1 MASIIAESLIP
12 IGNDVMAFG
21 YYTMATQIVYYYDY
35 FLTLP
40 DEIKYAWPGRKTWSE
55 SVRRLALSVLT
66 RPVFLVFIL
75 IYSGSLSDLAVL
87 QFASSLFLVT
97 RHSSFNILQ
106 PGSCRNTRIECN
118 KTAFLEILS
127 FFLCT
132 LFAQVS
138 LITRLYAVTLKKK
151 RIAVFFSAITIAQSI
166 VGMYTIVIT
175 ARKQSQEI
183 PGIPLQAYDPCVFT
197 RSPHLELAYMSLS
210 LFFDAMV
217 FSVIVYVSLRTG
229 LSLPGGQPSILRT
242 IFEDSTVYFLVI
254 FSSHLL
260 SLIVLLATRPS
271 LQLLPSLGNN
281 VYGRTFILRLS
292 PVLTMSASRGE
303 KSGWTSDALSRTH
316 ARTVPQIEFGHPS
329 DGPEDGVGTTFDE
342 MALSDLS
349 GGQVRE
355 DNDED
360 AV

>member
-12 IGNDVMAFG
+12 IGNDVMAIR
-21 YYTMATQIVYYYDY
+21 YYTMAMQMVYYYDY

-40 DEIKYAWPGRKTWSE
+40 DE
-55 SVRRLALSVLT
+55 V
-66 RPVFLVFIL
+66 
-75 IYSGSLSDLAVL
+75 
-87 QFASSLFLVT
+87 
-97 RHSSFNILQ
+97 
-106 PGSCRNTRIECN
+106 
-118 KTAFLEILS
+118 
-127 FFLCT
+127 
-132 LFAQVS
+132 LFA
-138 LITRLYAVTLKKK
+138 LYPFYDSFTVVLFAVTLKRKP
-151 RIAVFFSAITIAQSI
+151 IVVFFSVLAIAQSLM
-166 VGMYTIVIT
+166 GMYIIVIT
-175 ARKQSQEI
+175 ARKQPQKM
-183 PGIPLQAYDPCVFT
+183 PGIPLQAYNLCLFG

-217 FSVIVYVSLRTG
+217 FSVIVYVSLRTEI
-229 LSLPGGQPSILRT
+229 SLPGGRPSILRT

-260 SLIVLLATRPS
+260 SLIMLLTTRPS
-271 LQLLPSLGNN
+271 LQLLPALGNN